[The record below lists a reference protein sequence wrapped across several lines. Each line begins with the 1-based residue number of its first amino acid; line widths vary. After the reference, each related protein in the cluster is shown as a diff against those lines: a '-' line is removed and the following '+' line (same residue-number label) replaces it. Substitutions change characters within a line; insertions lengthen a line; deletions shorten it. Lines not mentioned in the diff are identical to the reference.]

1 MYKQE
6 ERKKKN
12 EKFFIMIILIFITL
26 IIIAFL
32 LIRCL
37 GFIDNKPKIPTG
49 NIDIFDIIFWQKCNN
64 HCNCNCKNCNNG
76 NCGNCTNSNKCN
88 NSNCNNSNNNNNSN
102 NDNNNNANETIPE
115 DKQSGIEV
123 FDKETKYSHNTPL
136 NIFTNTTYY
145 VVDNKIAPATENAY
159 QFVIRNHND
168 FNIKYTLELNE
179 ENKYD
184 INMKYRLKLN
194 GVYVTGNDNKW
205 LTYDELNQYNIGLSA
220 NTYDVYTLEWKWFE
234 SKNDTE
240 VGTNINSN
248 YKLELKITASE
259 Y

>member
-1 MYKQE
+1 MYSQE
-6 ERKKKN
+6 EREKKN
-12 EKFFIMIILIFITL
+12 EKFFIMIVLIFITL
-26 IIIAFL
+26 IIIVFL

-37 GFIDNKPKIPTG
+37 GFIDHKPRIPTG
-49 NIDIFDIIFWQKCNN
+49 NIDIFDIIFQQNCNN
-64 HCNCNCKNCNNG
+64 NCNCNCNSCNNG

-88 NSNCNNSNNNNNSN
+88 NKNCNSNNNGNSN
-102 NDNNNNANETIPE
+102 SFNGTTQPE
-115 DKQSGIEV
+115 EQSGIEV
-123 FDKETKYSHNTPL
+123 FDKETEYSHDTPL

-145 VVDNKIAPATENAY
+145 VVDNKIAPLTENAY

-179 ENKYD
+179 ENKYN

-194 GVYVTGNDNKW
+194 GVYVAGNDEKW
-205 LTYDELNQYNIGLSA
+205 LTYDELNQYNIGLAA
-220 NTYDVYTLEWKWFE
+220 NTYDVYTLDWKWFE

-248 YKLELKITASE
+248 YKLGLKITASE

>member
-1 MYKQE
+1 MNTQE
-6 ERKKKN
+6 EREKKN
-12 EKFFIMIILIFITL
+12 ERNFIMMILILIAL
-26 IIIAFL
+26 IIIIFL
-32 LIRCL
+32 LVRSL
-37 GFIDNKPKIPTG
+37 GFINHKPRIPTG
-49 NIDIFDIIFWQKCNN
+49 NIDIFDIIFRQDCKCNCYY
-64 HCNCNCKNCNNG
+64 CNSGNCNN
-76 NCGNCTNSNKCN
+76 CSNANNCN
-88 NSNCNNSNNNNNSN
+88 NNCNNSNNSN
-102 NDNNNNANETIPE
+102 RTPPQVEQE
-115 DKQSGIEV
+115 GVEV
-123 FDKETKYSHNTPL
+123 LDKETEYSHNTPL

-145 VVDNKIAPATENAY
+145 VVNDKIAPLTENAY

-194 GVYVTGNDNKW
+194 GVYVAGNNDKW
-205 LTYDELNQYNIGLSA
+205 LTYDELNQYNMGLSA

-234 SKNDTE
+234 SENDTE